1 LSSAV
6 PDKTL
11 SVIMPN
17 YNHGQ
22 LIGTALEAILNQSF
36 KPLEVIVIDDASTD
50 NSVDVIQEF
59 ARRDTNVRLFRN
71 ERNMGVV
78 FTANKGFGYASGEY
92 VYFASADDRILPGF
106 FEKSMNLLTRYP
118 QAGLCCSNPII
129 FESKTGVINR
139 KPLFLSNS
147 ARYFTPAELI
157 KLARRT
163 NISIWGQ
170 TVITKRS
177 AFKEVGG
184 LIPQL
189 KWYSDWFC
197 NYVISFRYGMCYIPE
212 FLTSARVHQNCY
224 SASGA
229 KQPSEQKK
237 IIQYIISLLESSAFN
252 DVFDSFKR
260 TGILSTFQLKIL
272 YMILKN
278 PKYWNLLSLLLI
290 RRAFWY
296 EAVGTVVPVTPEA
309 VKRIYRRLREKKWE
323 STVSC

>member
-1 LSSAV
+1 MCSY
-6 PDKTL
+6 
-11 SVIMPN
+11 N
-17 YNHGQ
+17 YGHF
-22 LIGTALEAILNQSF
+22 IGEALEAILSQSYR
-36 KPLEVIVIDDASTD
+36 PTEVIVVDDASTD
-50 NSVDVIQEF
+50 NSVDVIREF

-118 QAGLCCSNPII
+118 QAGLCCSDPII
-129 FESKTGVINR
+129 FESETGVINR
-139 KPLFLSNS
+139 KPLFFSNA
-147 ARYFTPAELI
+147 ARYFTPTELI

-163 NISIWGQ
+163 NISIRSQ
-170 TVITKRS
+170 TVIAKHSVFRET
-177 AFKEVGG
+177 GG
-184 LIPQL
+184 LLPQL
-189 KWYSDWFC
+189 KWYCDWFC

-212 FLTSARVHQNCY
+212 FLTIARIHRNCY

-229 KQPSEQKK
+229 KWPSEQKK
-237 IIQYIISLLESSAFN
+237 IIQQIINLLESSAFN

-296 EAVGTVVPVTPEA
+296 EAVRTVVPVTPEA